1 MFRFD
6 SRRNEKRAQA
16 LLTRIAN
23 HHCSQIACLY
33 EGTREE
39 PRVPLTMA
47 VYVVP
52 CKDGRPQVDLAFA
65 CATKEIAT
73 RGVALVVDEPV
84 AFDEALLGM
93 NCEQQMWWLHSE
105 VRHVSPLGAGLWQ
118 VGLQICKL
126 LDEDDCGPLKHL
138 MI

>member
-33 EGTREE
+33 EGPREE

-52 CKDGRPQVDLAFA
+52 CRDGQPRVDRAFA
-65 CATKEIAT
+65 CTTKEIAT

-84 AFDEALLGM
+84 AFDEAMLGVSW
-93 NCEQQMWWLHSE
+93 EQQMCWLHGE
-105 VRHVSPLGAGLWQ
+105 VRHVSPLGAGFWQ
-118 VGLQICKL
+118 VGLHISTL
-126 LDEDDCGPLKHL
+126 LDLDACRALQHL
-138 MI
+138 VI